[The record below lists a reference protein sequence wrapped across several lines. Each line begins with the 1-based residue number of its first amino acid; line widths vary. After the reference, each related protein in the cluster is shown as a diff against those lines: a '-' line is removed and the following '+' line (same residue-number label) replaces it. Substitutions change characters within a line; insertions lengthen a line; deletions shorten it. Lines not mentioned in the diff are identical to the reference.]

1 MDMQDN
7 GAADGGEAS
16 ISVVTPA
23 GEHEFGSVSQAAR
36 ALAQARHKGQQDQ
49 TVEASDAPAVAEAS
63 GDKAPGSEAEE
74 GADPARPI
82 DPPKSWTEEDQELWK
97 GLPRETQARLA
108 ERERSLDS
116 DLQRRQT
123 AAAAERKALE
133 AERSRVDEARKA
145 YDAALQA
152 TLQILQAQ
160 QGDEFADIK
169 TQADIDRIAKDDT
182 ARYVKWSE
190 KQRLIAAVQ
199 EQIKTAQER
208 SAREALH
215 DLVAFGKRQDELFV
229 EKVPEFADP
238 AKAAK
243 LADAAVAVLK
253 DVGFTDQEMA
263 LLWTGQA
270 RIPLRDHRMQLLIVD
285 GIKFREAQQKAKQAV
300 AKPVPPVQRPG
311 VSQPRGAAQD
321 AAIQAL
327 SKRLETS
334 GNLKDA
340 AALIAARRKAAR

>member
-7 GAADGGEAS
+7 AAADGGEAT

-23 GEHEFGSVSQAAR
+23 GEHDFGSVSQAAR
-36 ALAQARHKGQQDQ
+36 ALAQARHKGKQDQ
-49 TVEASDAPAVAEAS
+49 TVGADAPAVAEAS

-74 GADPARPI
+74 GADPAQPI
-82 DPPKSWTEEDQELWK
+82 DPPKSWTEEDQGLWK

-108 ERERSLDS
+108 ERERAFEG
-116 DLQRRQT
+116 DLHRRQNT
-123 AAAAERKALE
+123 TAAERKALD
-133 AERSRVDEARKA
+133 AERAQVDEARQH
-145 YDAALQA
+145 YEVALQTA
-152 TLQILQAQ
+152 LQVLQTQ
-160 QGDEFADIK
+160 QADDFADIK
-169 TQADIDRIAKDDT
+169 TQADVDRIAKDDMP
-182 ARYVKWSE
+182 RYVKWSE
-190 KQRLIAAVQ
+190 KQRQIALIK

-208 SAREALH
+208 AAREASAQWE
-215 DLVAFGKRQDELFV
+215 AFGKRQDELFV
-229 EKVPEFADP
+229 EKVPEYADP

-243 LADAAVAVLK
+243 LQEGAVALLK
-253 DVGFTDQEMA
+253 DVGFTEQE
-263 LLWTGQA
+263 LGNLWTGRA
-270 RIPLRDHRMQLLIVD
+270 NMTLRDHRLQLLILD
-285 GIKFREAQQKAKQAV
+285 GVKYREAQQKAKQAV